1 MPVTFPIS
9 LATSPNAYACF
20 STWPAGVNTTTSV
33 GSVTGLSSG
42 TIWTAS
48 VGVGNSITF
57 TLSSTPS
64 TQTFSFFYKQGTTTS
79 NFQIGETIQISG
91 VNSGSGTNINGNYY
105 LYNKFIQG
113 ESLYHHIICLNSI
126 QPPSNNTIYNYSN
139 QPTSNSIF
147 GKSWIYSTANNTWN
161 SLSVPIGTIMPYAGL
176 NAPNGWLFCDG
187 SSISTTTYEALY
199 KILTLTINA
208 STTSGSNYLNVSSVD
223 NVGVGMAM
231 TGPNI
236 NSNSKIFNV
245 NAANVTQGIGLT
257 YAATATGSGTYVVW
271 PFGVGAS
278 ANTFK
283 LPDLR
288 SRLPIGSY
296 GNGMGNVYSIQDRV
310 FGISGGSET
319 VALTDYTMPIHSHT
333 ITETAHFHSGN
344 TDNETQ
350 NHYHPSYMQRTYD
363 TEPDGKFYGLGLVL
377 GSGGGFYG
385 RIIVNGN
392 DYDYPSSPQP
402 PVYPGSGS
410 PISDNHKH
418 GCASMNSQ
426 SINTD
431 SSTSSTGG
439 SQAHDNIQPYL
450 PANYIIKY

>member
-1 MPVTFPIS
+1 MPVTFPKS

-20 STWPAGVNTTTSV
+20 STWPAGFSITTAF
-33 GSVTGLSSG
+33 GSVTGLTSG

-48 VGVGNSITF
+48 TGVGNNITF

-91 VNSGSGTNINGNYY
+91 VNSGPGTNINGNYY

-113 ESLYHHIICLNSI
+113 DSLYHHIICLNSI
-126 QPPSNNTIYNYSN
+126 QPPSNNTIYNYIN

-161 SLSVPIGTIMPYAGL
+161 SLPTPIGTIMPYAGL
-176 NAPNGWLFCDG
+176 TAPNGWLFCDG
-187 SSISTTTYEALY
+187 SSLSTTTYEALY
-199 KILTLTINA
+199 KTLTLTINA
-208 STTSGSNYLNVSSVD
+208 STTSGSNYLSVSSVA

-236 NSNSKIFNV
+236 NSNSKILNV
-245 NAANVTQGIGLT
+245 NAANVTYGIGLT
-257 YAATATGSGTYVVW
+257 YTATATGSGTYVVW

-288 SRLPIGSY
+288 ARVPIGSS
-296 GNGMGNVYSIQDRV
+296 GNGMNVLYFKQDRV

-319 VALTDYTMPIHSHT
+319 YAINGWSMPLHKHT
-333 ITETAHFHSGN
+333 TTETAHSHSGN
-344 TDNETQ
+344 TNFESG

-363 TEPDGKFYGLGLVL
+363 TEPTGNYYGLGLVL
-377 GSGGGFYG
+377 SSGGGFYG
-385 RIIVNGN
+385 RIIVTGN
-392 DYDYPSSPQP
+392 DYDYPSSKQP
-402 PVYPGSGS
+402 PLYPGSGS
-410 PISDNHKH
+410 PTADNHKH
-418 GCASMNSQ
+418 GCASMSDER
-426 SINTD
+426 INAG
-431 SSTSSTGG
+431 SYTSNTGG
-439 SQAHDNIQPYL
+439 SSAHNNMQPYI
-450 PANYIIKY
+450 ATNYIIKY